1 MCVMA
6 NTSGDAPRHL
16 QRLAALI
23 TQRRVA
29 LGIPSKEAAAEACGI
44 SHMTYR
50 KVEGTR
56 GVAPQRVSDLTYA
69 KVEVGFQ
76 IRAGACRA
84 VVDGLADSIA
94 LEDGTELVEGG
105 QIRNFANSDRLE
117 DEVDRAFDKSA
128 QLTAPHLTLSEAKA
142 MKDELLRELRERG
155 VLKSE

>member
-1 MCVMA
+1 MA
-6 NTSGDAPRHL
+6 YTSGDVARHL
-16 QRLAALI
+16 QKLAALV

-29 LGIPSKEAAAEACGI
+29 LGIRSKEAAADACGL

-56 GVAPQRVSDLTYA
+56 GVAPQRVSDATYA
-69 KVEVGFQ
+69 KIEVGLQ

-84 VVDGLADSIA
+84 VAEGEADSIV
-94 LEDGTELVEGG
+94 LEDGTELIEGG
-105 QIRNFANSDRLE
+105 QIRNAANSGRLE
-117 DEVDRAFDKSA
+117 EEVDRAFDKSA

-142 MKDELLRELRERG
+142 MKEEMFRELRERG